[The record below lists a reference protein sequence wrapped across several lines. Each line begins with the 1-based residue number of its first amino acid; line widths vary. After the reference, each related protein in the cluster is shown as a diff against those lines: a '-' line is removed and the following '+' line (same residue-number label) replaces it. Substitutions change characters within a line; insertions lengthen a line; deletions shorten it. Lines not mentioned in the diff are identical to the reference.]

1 VAVQLA
7 PGVKPEIVKLPGEA
21 WLTGALAGDGV
32 PPLVQVTET
41 VTDAELLSEK
51 VLWTTRV
58 ALFSVLVIV
67 QEGVP
72 PTVMATPAQ
81 LSDSV

>member
-1 VAVQLA
+1 MQVAPELKPVTVVVN
-7 PGVKPEIVKLPGEA
+7 GVASDAVPEAGE
-21 WLTGALAGDGV
+21 GV
-32 PPLVQVTET
+32 PLVQVTLTLTLPLGLSGTKSFST
-41 VTDAELLSEK
+41 VS
-51 VLWTTRV
+51 V
-58 ALFSVLVIV
+58 ADRSVLVIV